1 MTSQQI
7 KARKRPRKA
16 TCNPPP
22 KLPPPEQPADDSSAG
37 ATDNEAPTAQGIST
51 EVPTAGGI
59 STEEPIARGFSTDEF
74 DEPFDL
80 AGIRSDL
87 RERMVAAAPLLLGRE
102 AWYEPE
108 FFCTHVG
115 LYGEGPLVKHVS
127 KVYSFIT
134 DKEVTDV
141 WRRGSQPNRYEFAR
155 CTDLTQRKQF
165 QQQYYKVYGNQPD
178 NGYYS
183 LRFLKA
189 CYATFVYQLSVNWR
203 AEAMSRLA
211 HRLKNQH
218 RNPRKLG
225 PVATRC
231 QIEGLCKI
239 IKQLS
244 CTNNEVGD
252 SLLPASIPCLLAAQE
267 EERICANEVEAAA
280 APLQETRL
288 KLEAALKK
296 MRAEDDEASVA
307 LNAAY
312 MAASKETRRLL
323 REGAP
328 ATEYVSKVAE
338 MEDLASQI
346 ASEREADATI
356 VAEVL
361 QLESIAATQR
371 ATHDAAVAA
380 LIRAQEK
387 VAEATQQSEV

>member
-1 MTSQQI
+1 MTSQQK
-7 KARKRPRKA
+7 KARKQPRKA

-22 KLPPPEQPADDSSAG
+22 ELPPPEQLADDSSAG
-37 ATDNEAPTAQGIST
+37 ATDNEAPTTQGIST

-59 STEEPIARGFSTDEF
+59 STEEPIVRGFSTDEF

-87 RERMVAAAPLLLGRE
+87 RECMVAAAPLLLGRE
-102 AWYEPE
+102 ARYGPE

-115 LYGEGPLVKHVS
+115 LYGEGPLVKHVR
-127 KVYSFIT
+127 KVYSFIA

-189 CYATFVYQLSVNWR
+189 CYATFVYQLPVNWR

-244 CTNNEVGD
+244 CTSNEVRD
-252 SLLPASIPCLLAAQE
+252 SSAPALNPSLVAAQE
-267 EERICANEVEAAA
+267 EERICTMEVEATA

-288 KLEAALKK
+288 KLDAALDKIC
-296 MRAEDDEASVA
+296 AESDEASDA
-307 LNAAY
+307 LTAY
-312 MAASKETRRLL
+312 IAASKETKRLL

-328 ATEYVSKVAE
+328 TTEYAKKVAD
-338 MEDLASQI
+338 MENLAAQL
-346 ASEREADATI
+346 ASEREADATFQ
-356 VAEVL
+356 AEVL
-361 QLESIAATQR
+361 KLESSLATQR
-371 ATHDAAVAA
+371 AAHEAAMAA
-380 LIRAQEK
+380 LTRAQAE
-387 VAEATQQSEV
+387 VAEAMRLSEA